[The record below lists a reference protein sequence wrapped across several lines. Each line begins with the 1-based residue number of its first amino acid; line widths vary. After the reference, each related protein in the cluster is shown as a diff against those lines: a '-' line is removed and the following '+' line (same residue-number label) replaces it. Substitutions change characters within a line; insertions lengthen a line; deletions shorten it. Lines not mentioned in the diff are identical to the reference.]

1 MKGHPRRPPGPG
13 RAVPPSGSNAPGRLR
28 DSASHGPRASGVD
41 PSAATTRRG
50 APARGHRAH
59 ASQAARP
66 REEQGSRV
74 SPLAALVAIGA
85 LFGLTMLALVSDPDT
100 ARAWGFSL
108 RHASTW
114 VVIWYAVASLVA
126 LLLYGLDK
134 HAAGRGRQRVSE
146 RSLLVTGLVGGWPGA
161 LLAQQVLRHK
171 TRKAPFLRAFAGT
184 VVLNVSALALWQA
197 PMLSAWWR
205 A

>member
-1 MKGHPRRPPGPG
+1 
-13 RAVPPSGSNAPGRLR
+13 
-28 DSASHGPRASGVD
+28 
-41 PSAATTRRG
+41 
-50 APARGHRAH
+50 
-59 ASQAARP
+59 
-66 REEQGSRV
+66 
-74 SPLAALVAIGA
+74 
-85 LFGLTMLALVSDPDT
+85 MLALVSNPDT
-100 ARAWGFSL
+100 ARAWGFSP
-108 RHASTW
+108 RRAGPW
-114 VVIWYAVASLVA
+114 VAIWYGVASLVA
-126 LLLYGLDK
+126 LLLYALDK